1 MPQPTP
7 PRRGISIAFTES
19 VPRRRSRSSA
29 SPADSVAPTAW
40 RQCRAKARAPRSGQR
55 VMRPLP
61 SAGGRESS
69 ENMRRVEFPSRTS
82 RFARD
87 IAGVCD
93 VAAKVLPKPHLQS
106 VELRGPTT
114 AATAAKELTGNS
126 RLSNKNA
133 EVVAAYVRLDLGA
146 FFVVPCTH
154 KQSTDESLPLEHM
167 FVSARCN

>member
-7 PRRGISIAFTES
+7 PRRGISIAFHRAC
-19 VPRRRSRSSA
+19 PDDARGPAHRLQILSRQR
-29 SPADSVAPTAW
+29 PW

-126 RLSNKNA
+126 RLCNKKCGRSS
-133 EVVAAYVRLDLGA
+133 AYVRLDLGA
-146 FFVVPCTH
+146 FVVVPCTH
-154 KQSTDESLPLEHM
+154 TQCTDESLPLEHM